1 MKITHRLKIIPV
13 IILAAAVLIAGAGTQ
28 LADFFKDSLKFSQ
41 SDNTE
46 SGGENSKNG
55 SLSSGSSQSSEFT
68 EMRGLWVS
76 YIDLNMS
83 GTDYSKEAFETK
95 FDGIVNTAYESGFN
109 TLIVQVRPFADA
121 LYDSQYF
128 PTSHVIFGQQGVE
141 LTFDPLEYMCSSAH
155 EKGMRIE
162 AWINPYRVK
171 TQDFPPV
178 LSADNPYMKDKTLGV
193 VTDTGI
199 YFNPA
204 YPEVTQL
211 ICDGVREILEKYPVD
226 GIQFDDYFYPTQ
238 DISFDSE
245 AYNEYY
251 ATATGEGK
259 EPLSLEDWRVEN
271 VNNMLREVYK
281 TVHETSDSAVFGI
294 SPQGNIDNN
303 KGLSADVVT
312 WCTTEGYADYIC
324 PQIYFSLDNPS
335 LSFEDAL
342 QDWTS
347 IDFAPNVALYIGLA
361 GYKAGSDSDSGTWL
375 DRNDIIRTQIEII
388 REAGIKGFI
397 LYSYNSLVSEAAA
410 KEMENMRELLN
421 SQ

>member
-1 MKITHRLKIIPV
+1 MKFTNRLKMIPI
-13 IILAAAVLIAGAGTQ
+13 IILAAAVVLAGAGTK
-28 LADFFKDSLKFSQ
+28 LSDFFKENLTFSQ
-41 SDNTE
+41 
-46 SGGENSKNG
+46 GENNKGTNKPKGENFSEN
-55 SLSSGSSQSSEFT
+55 SQTSIEFP

-83 GTDYSKEAFETK
+83 GTDYSKEAFENK
-95 FDGIVNTAYESGFN
+95 FDGIVETAKNSGFN

-121 LYDSQYF
+121 LYDSDYF
-128 PTSHVIFGQQGVE
+128 PTSHVIFKEQGAE
-141 LTFDPLEYMCSSAH
+141 LTFDPLEYMCRKTH
-155 EKGMRIE
+155 ESDMRIE
-162 AWINPYRVK
+162 AWINPYRIK
-171 TQDFPPV
+171 TQDYPQT
-178 LSADNPYMKDKTLGV
+178 LSDDNPYVKDKTLGV
-193 VTDTGI
+193 ITDTGI

-204 YPEVTQL
+204 YPQVTEL
-211 ICDGVREILEKYPVD
+211 ICNGVREILEKYPVD

-238 DISFDSE
+238 DLSFDSE

-251 ATATGEGK
+251 ATAESEGK
-259 EPLSLEDWRVEN
+259 QPMSLEDWRVEN

-303 KGLSADVVT
+303 KNLSADVVT

-324 PQIYFSLDNPS
+324 PQIYFSLDNPP

-342 QDWTS
+342 SDWTS
-347 IDFAPNVALYIGLA
+347 IDFANGVELYIGLA
-361 GYKAGSDSDSGTWL
+361 GYKAGSDADSGTWL

-397 LYSYNSLVSEAAA
+397 LYSYNSLISEESA
-410 KEMENMRELLN
+410 KEMENMKALLN
-421 SQ
+421 S